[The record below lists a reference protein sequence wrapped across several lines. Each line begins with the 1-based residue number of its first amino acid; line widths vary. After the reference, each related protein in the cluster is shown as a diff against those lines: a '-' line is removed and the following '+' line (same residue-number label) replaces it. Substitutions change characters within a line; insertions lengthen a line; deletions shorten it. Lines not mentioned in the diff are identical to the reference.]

1 MIILISKKAPKHIKG
16 YITLMS
22 VAGKVIKKMLLN
34 RIYEPIDNIQLRPF
48 QKGFRKRV
56 ETAWSKFIY

>member
-1 MIILISKKAPKHIKG
+1 
-16 YITLMS
+16 MS
-22 VAGKVIKKMLLN
+22 VAGKVFKKMLLN

-56 ETAWSKFIY
+56 ETAWSKFIYWEDFSKFTVNVNYLY

>member
-1 MIILISKKAPKHIKG
+1 
-16 YITLMS
+16 MS
-22 VAGKVIKKMLLN
+22 AAGKVFKKMLLN
-34 RIYEPIDNIQLRPF
+34 HIYEPIDNIQLRLF